1 MNFYLEVLGCPKNIA
16 DCAILK
22 AKLKKYGHNVVDDLE
37 KSDAIIIDTCGFI
50 LEAKKES
57 IEEILLNVERKK
69 VDKDFKVFVKGCLV
83 QRYGNELEK
92 EIPEV
97 DGWFGVIKPEEIAK
111 NIVKNK
117 LILKKPDPIY
127 DFEDRVDDD
136 SQYAYVKIADG
147 CDRACSFCTIPLF
160 KGSFKSRKIEDIV
173 EEVETLVRR
182 GKKEIILVAQDTTGY
197 GIDLYQKQA
206 LPELLSKLNE
216 INGDFW
222 IRVMYLHPDHI
233 NDKIIEAFSYPKV
246 LKYFDIPVQ
255 HGSSKI
261 LKLMNRTKNAKQLK
275 QLISKIR
282 KRYSDAIIR
291 TSIIVGF
298 PGETDKDFEK
308 LLNFV
313 EEIKFDRLGAFL
325 YSDEEEALSFNLE
338 GKVSEEVARER
349 LNILMKVQSEISF
362 EKNSKLIG
370 KIFDVLFDDEEY
382 GVLIGRTYM
391 DAPEIDVNI
400 FVKGEFKK
408 GFHRVKIIE
417 ADTYDLEGVIVSE

>member
-1 MNFYLEVLGCPKNIA
+1 MNFYLEVLGCPKNVA

-97 DGWFGVIKPEEIAK
+97 DGWFGVVKPEEIAK

-117 LILKKPDPIY
+117 LILKEPDPIY

-246 LKYFDIPVQ
+246 LKYFDIPIQ

-298 PGETDKDFEK
+298 PGETDEDFEK

-313 EEIKFDRLGAFL
+313 KEIKFDRLGAFL
-325 YSDEEEALSFNLE
+325 YSDEEEAPSFRLE
-338 GKVSEEVARER
+338 DKVSEEVARER
-349 LNILMKVQSEISF
+349 LNILMEVQSEISF
-362 EKNSKLIG
+362 EKNRKLTG

>member
-1 MNFYLEVLGCPKNIA
+1 MNFYLEVLGCPKNVA

-97 DGWFGVIKPEEIAK
+97 DGWFGVVKPEEIAK
-111 NIVKNK
+111 NITKSK
-117 LILKKPDPIY
+117 LILKEPDPIY

-136 SQYAYVKIADG
+136 CQYAYVKIADG

-261 LKLMNRTKNAKQLK
+261 LKLMNRAKNAKQLK

-291 TSIIVGF
+291 TSIIIGF
-298 PGETDKDFEK
+298 PGESDKDFEK
-308 LLNFV
+308 LLEFV
-313 EEIKFDRLGAFL
+313 KEVRFDRLGAFL

-338 GKVSEEVARER
+338 SKVSEEVARER
-349 LNILMKVQSEISF
+349 LNILMEVQSEISF
-362 EKNSKLIG
+362 EKNRKLTG

>member
-1 MNFYLEVLGCPKNIA
+1 MNFYLEVLGCPKNVA

-97 DGWFGVIKPEEIAK
+97 DGWFGVVKPEEIAK

-117 LILKKPDPIY
+117 LILKEPDPIY

-206 LPELLSKLNE
+206 LPE
-216 INGDFW
+216 
-222 IRVMYLHPDHI
+222 
-233 NDKIIEAFSYPKV
+233 
-246 LKYFDIPVQ
+246 
-255 HGSSKI
+255 
-261 LKLMNRTKNAKQLK
+261 
-275 QLISKIR
+275 
-282 KRYSDAIIR
+282 
-291 TSIIVGF
+291 
-298 PGETDKDFEK
+298 
-308 LLNFV
+308 
-313 EEIKFDRLGAFL
+313 
-325 YSDEEEALSFNLE
+325 
-338 GKVSEEVARER
+338 
-349 LNILMKVQSEISF
+349 
-362 EKNSKLIG
+362 
-370 KIFDVLFDDEEY
+370 
-382 GVLIGRTYM
+382 
-391 DAPEIDVNI
+391 
-400 FVKGEFKK
+400 
-408 GFHRVKIIE
+408 
-417 ADTYDLEGVIVSE
+417 

>member
-57 IEEILLNVERKK
+57 IEEILLNAERKK

-97 DGWFGVIKPEEIAK
+97 DGWFGVVKPEEIAK
-111 NIVKNK
+111 NITKSK
-117 LILKKPDPIY
+117 LILKEPDPIY

-136 SQYAYVKIADG
+136 CQYAYVKIADG

-298 PGETDKDFEK
+298 PGETDEDFEK

-313 EEIKFDRLGAFL
+313 KEIKFDRLGAFL

-338 GKVSEEVARER
+338 SKVSEEVARER
-349 LNILMKVQSEISF
+349 LNILMEVQSEISF
-362 EKNSKLIG
+362 EKNRKLTG

>member
-1 MNFYLEVLGCPKNIA
+1 
-16 DCAILK
+16 
-22 AKLKKYGHNVVDDLE
+22 
-37 KSDAIIIDTCGFI
+37 
-50 LEAKKES
+50 
-57 IEEILLNVERKK
+57 
-69 VDKDFKVFVKGCLV
+69 
-83 QRYGNELEK
+83 
-92 EIPEV
+92 
-97 DGWFGVIKPEEIAK
+97 
-111 NIVKNK
+111 
-117 LILKKPDPIY
+117 
-127 DFEDRVDDD
+127 
-136 SQYAYVKIADG
+136 
-147 CDRACSFCTIPLF
+147 
-160 KGSFKSRKIEDIV
+160 
-173 EEVETLVRR
+173 
-182 GKKEIILVAQDTTGY
+182 
-197 GIDLYQKQA
+197 
-206 LPELLSKLNE
+206 
-216 INGDFW
+216 
-222 IRVMYLHPDHI
+222 LHPDHI

-298 PGETDKDFEK
+298 PGETDEDFEK

-313 EEIKFDRLGAFL
+313 KEIKFDRLGAFL

-338 GKVSEEVARER
+338 SKVSEEVARER
-349 LNILMKVQSEISF
+349 LNILMEVQSEISF
-362 EKNSKLIG
+362 EKNRKLTG

-400 FVKGEFKK
+400 FVKGEFRK

>member
-1 MNFYLEVLGCPKNIA
+1 MNFYLEVLGCPKNVA

-117 LILKKPDPIY
+117 LILKEPDPIY

-261 LKLMNRTKNAKQLK
+261 LKLMNRAKNAKQLK

-291 TSIIVGF
+291 TSIIIGF
-298 PGETDKDFEK
+298 PGESDKDFEK
-308 LLNFV
+308 LLEFV
-313 EEIKFDRLGAFL
+313 KEVRFDRLGAFL

-338 GKVSEEVARER
+338 SKVSEEVARER
-349 LNILMKVQSEISF
+349 LNILMEVQSEISF
-362 EKNSKLIG
+362 EKNRKLTG

>member
-1 MNFYLEVLGCPKNIA
+1 MNFYLEVLGCPKNVA

-97 DGWFGVIKPEEIAK
+97 DGWFGVVKPEEIAK
-111 NIVKNK
+111 NIAKNK
-117 LILKKPDPIY
+117 LILKEPDPIY

-136 SQYAYVKIADG
+136 CQYAYVKIADG

-261 LKLMNRTKNAKQLK
+261 LKLMNRAKNAKQLK

-291 TSIIVGF
+291 TSIIIGF
-298 PGETDKDFEK
+298 PGESDKDFEK
-308 LLNFV
+308 LLEFV
-313 EEIKFDRLGAFL
+313 KEVRFDRLGAFL

-338 GKVSEEVARER
+338 SKVSEEVARER
-349 LNILMKVQSEISF
+349 LNILMEVQSEISF
-362 EKNSKLIG
+362 ERNNKLIG

-391 DAPEIDVNI
+391 DAPEIDANI

-408 GFHRVKIIE
+408 GFYRVKITE
-417 ADTYDLEGVIVSE
+417 ADTYDLEGVLVDE